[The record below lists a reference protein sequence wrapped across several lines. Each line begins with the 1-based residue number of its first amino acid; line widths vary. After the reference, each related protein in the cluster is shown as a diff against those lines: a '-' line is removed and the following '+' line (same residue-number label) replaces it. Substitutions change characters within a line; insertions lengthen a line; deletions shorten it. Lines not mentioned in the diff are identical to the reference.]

1 MENIYVFGHRNPD
14 TDSVCGAI
22 ALSYLKRQLGV
33 RAIPAI
39 LSNINNETAYALN
52 YFKVKTPMFLNDVK
66 LRIKDVKYRKNYFIS
81 EDKSILDAYDLM
93 VKENIS
99 KIPVTT
105 SNGLFKGVVAMKDI
119 AKYLILNEEEN
130 NLNTTYDYI
139 LKTID
144 GNTVL
149 KFDEEIVGK
158 SLVASYKST
167 TFIDNIKL
175 DNSNILIVGDR
186 HSIIEYAIKSKVKLL
201 ILTGDDVSTGIK
213 EEHLNLAMKNK
224 VNIIKTSLSTIE
236 TSQRI
241 NLANKLSSMDLNS
254 KILCIEDNETLDN
267 FINISNKTK
276 YSYYPIVNKHNKCLG
291 LIKQADVST
300 KKKKKVILVDHNS
313 FQQSVEGI
321 EEADILEI
329 VDHHNLGSIG
339 TSIPINFR
347 NMPVGSSN
355 TIIYQIYKENRIKI
369 PKEIAGL
376 MASGII
382 SDTLILTSPTTTD
395 LDVKSLEALSK
406 IANIDYKV
414 YGLNMLKAGASIDGK
429 TKEELIYQD
438 FKTYPFGNSKIGI
451 GQVSTTDPD
460 LFINDKEEYEELL
473 NNIATNNDYSVLAL
487 FVTDILNNGSYMFYN
502 DSAKDILSNG
512 FNVANL
518 KQAQFLKGIVSRKL
532 QIIPAIMEQEKK

>member
-81 EDKSILDAYDLM
+81 EDKSILDAYNLM

-105 SNGLFKGVVAMKDI
+105 SNSLFKGVVAMKDI

-175 DNSNILIVGDR
+175 DNN
-186 HSIIEYAIKSKVKLL
+186 
-201 ILTGDDVSTGIK
+201 
-213 EEHLNLAMKNK
+213 
-224 VNIIKTSLSTIE
+224 
-236 TSQRI
+236 
-241 NLANKLSSMDLNS
+241 
-254 KILCIEDNETLDN
+254 KILKNPYYYN
-267 FINISNKTK
+267 
-276 YSYYPIVNKHNKCLG
+276 YS
-291 LIKQADVST
+291 IK
-300 KKKKKVILVDHNS
+300 
-313 FQQSVEGI
+313 
-321 EEADILEI
+321 
-329 VDHHNLGSIG
+329 
-339 TSIPINFR
+339 R
-347 NMPVGSSN
+347 
-355 TIIYQIYKENRIKI
+355 
-369 PKEIAGL
+369 
-376 MASGII
+376 
-382 SDTLILTSPTTTD
+382 
-395 LDVKSLEALSK
+395 
-406 IANIDYKV
+406 
-414 YGLNMLKAGASIDGK
+414 
-429 TKEELIYQD
+429 
-438 FKTYPFGNSKIGI
+438 
-451 GQVSTTDPD
+451 
-460 LFINDKEEYEELL
+460 
-473 NNIATNNDYSVLAL
+473 
-487 FVTDILNNGSYMFYN
+487 
-502 DSAKDILSNG
+502 
-512 FNVANL
+512 
-518 KQAQFLKGIVSRKL
+518 
-532 QIIPAIMEQEKK
+532 